1 MSLFRCGGDFYVHAK
16 GRPWGLGL
24 TPPRGRGRLC
34 GGRGGCRLHARK
46 ACSHL
51 QLHVP
56 HTVTP
61 SGSESGR
68 PKADVFVSRS
78 IKAASKNLQK
88 AFLGEYEFEW

>member
-1 MSLFRCGGDFYVHAK
+1 MSTRRGARGASASPLHVGVDGFAGGGEDVGYMQ
-16 GRPWGLGL
+16 
-24 TPPRGRGRLC
+24 GRLD
-34 GGRGGCRLHARK
+34 
-46 ACSHL
+46 HL